1 MKSVWAESKVDKS
14 ADARS
19 GCTATCC
26 GHDMQ
31 EGVKRMEKEVDKAK
45 AAISAKLED
54 GKIAAERLLKRSR
67 YAVEDGIEQTAH
79 DIKRH
84 PFRSVAIGLA
94 AGAVLGFLVP
104 RIAKK

>member
-1 MKSVWAESKVDKS
+1 MKSVLAESKIEKG

-26 GHDMQ
+26 GHDVQ
-31 EGVKRMEKEVDKAK
+31 EGARRIEKGVNNAK

-54 GKIAAERLLKRSR
+54 GKIAAERLLKRGR

-79 DIKRH
+79 NVKRH
-84 PFRSVAIGLA
+84 PFSSVAIGLA